1 MCVSIWSRESEHW
14 LLLFTGV
21 VSRSGTL
28 TYEAVWQTTNVGLG
42 QSLCIG
48 THPHPPTYT
57 PTPTHTTAGIGGD
70 PFNGTNF
77 VDCLDVFLRD
87 SGTEGIVMIGE
98 IGGAAE
104 EKAALFLR
112 ENNQVSVVCVCVY
125 SSGCVYF
132 SYVLGGRDLM
142 QSQWQ
147 PS

>member
-1 MCVSIWSRESEHW
+1 
-14 LLLFTGV
+14 
-21 VSRSGTL
+21 
-28 TYEAVWQTTNVGLG
+28 
-42 QSLCIG
+42 
-48 THPHPPTYT
+48 
-57 PTPTHTTAGIGGD
+57 
-70 PFNGTNF
+70 
-77 VDCLDVFLRD
+77 
-87 SGTEGIVMIGE
+87 MIGE